1 MTCAGVRIRSHVA
14 HRYGSV
20 SVLEFAIGGGDAKLV
35 EYFGKGYREALQ
47 VFDRNEKLFGKAIR
61 ALAVWTIARYR
72 RTVCE
77 RYGDVSRTKS
87 RGSNGLV
94 KHVTLH
100 THGCPNIVRQT
111 STHFGQVTFSTFI
124 STRRPL
130 LGKRQAVSFEGC
142 SNPP

>member
-14 HRYGSV
+14 QRYGSD
-20 SVLEFAIGGGDAKLV
+20 SVLEFAIGSGDAKLV

-61 ALAVWTIARYR
+61 ALAVWTARYR

-87 RGSNGLV
+87 RGSNGV
-94 KHVTLH
+94 KHVILL